1 MPSSS
6 LIGLQVRL
14 TDLFP
19 PGKGGGQGVEYGF
32 KGKGILIHLIV
43 DAKGMP
49 LSFSVTAANGDERIE
64 AKTNTEKIR
73 ISHGK
78 PGRPRRHPK
87 KLAGDKGFD
96 SKELRDHL
104 RKKGIKPEIP
114 KRKWKNKAHR
124 GRPLIKT
131 VERYVVERAFAWVQR
146 KFRRVAIRWERLP
159 ECFEGFVALAMAML
173 WVQKIVG

>member
-1 MPSSS
+1 MRSNS
-6 LIGLQVRL
+6 LIGQQVRL

-19 PGKGGGQGVEYGF
+19 PGKGGGRGVEYGF

-49 LSFSVTAANGDERIE
+49 LSFSVTAANGDERSE

-73 ISHGK
+73 ITHGK
-78 PGRPRRHPK
+78 PGRPKRYPK
-87 KLAGDKGFD
+87 KIAGDKGFD
-96 SKELRDHL
+96 SKDLRDHF

-114 KRKWKNKAHR
+114 KRNWKAKPQL
-124 GRPLIKT
+124 GRPMTKT
-131 VERYVVERAFAWVQR
+131 VERYVVERAFAWIQR